1 MQKEML
7 TPEQRRRYAPNL
19 RLSDFTE
26 EAQLRLLRSSLLIVG
41 CGALGS
47 TAAMYAAASG
57 VGHITLVDFD
67 TVEISNLQRQVFF
80 REQDAGKSKAE
91 LIAASIRALNSD
103 CTVTVIKEMFTE
115 KNAVALTAGADFVI
129 DAADN
134 PLTTYL
140 IERNCDEHGRAYVTA
155 GIGGYKAQILTHT
168 PGGIHFSDIFSQVK
182 ENPEL
187 LPCQTEGVF
196 GPLAGAIASLE
207 AAAAVRHLAGLPM
220 PPALQT
226 LDLRTAALTTLP
238 L

>member
-1 MQKEML
+1 MQKGML

-26 EAQLRLLRSSLLIVG
+26 EAQLRLLHSNLLIVG

-47 TAAMYAAASG
+47 TAAMYCAASG
-57 VGHITLVDFD
+57 VGHISIVDFD
-67 TVEISNLQRQVFF
+67 TVEVSNLQRQVFF
-80 REQDAGKSKAE
+80 REQDAGKSKSE
-91 LIAASIRALNSD
+91 LIASSICAINSD
-103 CTVTVIKEMFTE
+103 CTVKVVKEMFSE
-115 KNAVALTAGADFVI
+115 KNAAAHTALADFVI

-140 IERNCDEHGRAYVTA
+140 IERSCDEQGCAYVTA
-155 GIGGYKAQILTHT
+155 GIGGYKAQILTHI
-168 PGGIHFSDIFSQVK
+168 PGGLHFSDIFSQVK

-196 GPLAGAIASLE
+196 GPLAGAIACLE
-207 AAAAVRHLAGLPM
+207 AAAAIRYLAALAT

-226 LDLRTAALTTLP
+226 IDLATSAFTMIRL
-238 L
+238 